1 MNDTSLRAHPAGP
14 SSPKTKA
21 FATTPLTSTGATPPA
36 IPWRRLL
43 VHLDGSPRSAE
54 RLALARRMAGRSG
67 ATLVAMHAVTPVWAE
82 MPMSALGDAGAGV
95 LLQEAQA
102 ERRRSARAVYD
113 REAARTGAPMCWHDA
128 CDLSAVG
135 WGAAAT
141 AFGARALCSDV
152 VVLGQRDPDDA
163 LTWGVPTDFIPDVVA
178 YSGRPTL
185 VVPRVG
191 HFDTVGRRVLV
202 AWKPARE
209 AARALAT
216 ALPLLQHAQ
225 HVEVAHWRESGESRV
240 GRPAPEASTAAHGAL
255 QDWLHAHGIPAHH
268 TVQGDA
274 HADLGEQLLSLAAD
288 VDADLLVMGCYGHN
302 RTREWLLGGATRTLL
317 QSMTVPVWMAH

>member
-1 MNDTSLRAHPAGP
+1 MNDTSLSAHPAHT
-14 SSPKTKA
+14 SSPKVTT
-21 FATTPLTSTGATPPA
+21 FATAPETAAVAAPPA
-36 IPWRRLL
+36 LPWRRLL

-54 RLALARRMAGRSG
+54 RLALARRLAGRSG

-82 MPMSALGDAGAGV
+82 MPMSAMGDAGAGV
-95 LLQEAQA
+95 LLQEAEA
-102 ERRRSARAVYD
+102 ERHRSARAVYD
-113 REAARTGAPMCWHDA
+113 REAARPGAPMWWHDA
-128 CDLSAVG
+128 TSLTDTG

-141 AFGARALCSDV
+141 AFSARALCSDL
-152 VVLGQRDPDDA
+152 VVLGQRDPEDA

-216 ALPLLQHAQ
+216 ALPMLQHAQ
-225 HVEVAHWRESGESRV
+225 HVEVAHWREGGESRPE
-240 GRPAPEASTAAHGAL
+240 RPGGEASAAGPGAL
-255 QDWLHAHGIPAHH
+255 QDWLQAHGIQARH
-268 TVQGDA
+268 TAQGDA
-274 HADLGEQLLSLAAD
+274 HADIGEQMLSLAAHI
-288 VDADLLVMGCYGHN
+288 DADLLVMGCYGHN

-317 QSMTVPVWMAH
+317 QGMTVPVWMAH